1 MPWENLFDDLEGQ
14 LVRERSAEET
24 DVAVE
29 EERLRLARLSLRE
42 RLIALSDGHGGRTIL
57 RISLSGGQNVTVVP
71 SAFGRDWFSA
81 DLVDESSRSRR
92 CLVPLAAIAQV
103 VMDVAQVPSSL
114 GSDRSPRMTDQPRG
128 FPVGEQ
134 NSLSARLGLP
144 FVLRDLCR
152 RRAAIEVVTVSGRC
166 HGTIDRVGRDHFDLA
181 EHEHGVPR
189 RSSVVTGYR
198 IVPMAQL
205 SLVLL

>member
-1 MPWENLFDDLEGQ
+1 MRWENLFDDLEGQ
-14 LVRERSAEET
+14 LERELSAEET
-24 DVAVE
+24 DVEVE

-42 RLIALSDGHGGRTIL
+42 RLIALSGGHGGRTAL
-57 RISLSGGQNVTVVP
+57 KMSLIGGQNVTVVP

-81 DLVDESSRSRR
+81 DLVDESSRFRR
-92 CLVPLAAIAQV
+92 CLVPLAAITQV
-103 VMDVAQVPSSL
+103 VMEGDQVPSSL
-114 GSDRSPRMTDQPRG
+114 SFDLSPRMSDQPRG

-134 NSLSARLGLP
+134 GSLSARLGLP

-152 RRAAIEVVTVSGRC
+152 RRAAIEVLTVSGRC

-198 IVPMAQL
+198 MIPLAQL